1 MSIYYPLNC
10 NCWFLRKETISSQ
23 RSNNIARSYH
33 EVKQFSLFITYKVE
47 LKAEKP
53 SHRTF
58 ASLCDAFKCLVNMDS
73 LVSTYTKRC
82 AVYETN
88 TGTFSQKNLLY
99 KDSQRNGN
107 GLLKFHKT
115 VI

>member
-1 MSIYYPLNC
+1 MKTPKKWKIFC
-10 NCWFLRKETISSQ
+10 ET
-23 RSNNIARSYH
+23 H
-33 EVKQFSLFITYKVE
+33 GFKVDKVE

-73 LVSTYTKRC
+73 LGSTYTKRC

-99 KDSQRNGN
+99 KDSQWNGN
-107 GLLKFHKT
+107 GLLFLPLT
-115 VI
+115 W